1 MHHKTL
7 FLAAVCLS
15 AGAIGCG
22 SDVVTGEQTDAAVD
36 TAPVDSAP
44 VDSAPVD
51 VAPTDIGPTDV
62 PPADAAPDA
71 GPVDARIPRCGD
83 SVLDPGESCDDGNNV
98 SGDGCSAT
106 CRFEARC
113 GDRRVDPG
121 EVCDD
126 GNNAS
131 GDGCRSDCLSNEMC
145 GNRIV
150 DTAAGE
156 VCDGTPGCAMDC
168 RSVAMCGNGRVDPGE
183 QCDDNNTARWDG
195 CDPACR
201 TEQAA
206 VVTSLQIAEDD
217 GMTGCDFSGD
227 RRADNAFGHA
237 LGPAVGLLNSFV
249 TSGLTNGQVLI
260 QLGFLNLT
268 DPRGQNVPDT
278 RVGWLFG
285 LDADGMVGNNAE
297 PGNPQYVS
305 MQSLNAMTF
314 LPAASFQS
322 RIAMGALTG
331 GPEDVRLNLPAGP
344 VGMLDFRVQR
354 GRLSGTIVSDMTRIT
369 GVRNGVL
376 CGAVPARDL
385 AALPNPAGLI
395 PGGGGG
401 GGDGTFLELLVGGQ
415 RIVVFQIG
423 PQQPDIDL
431 DGDGLERIETS
442 SSGRTPQI
450 TACIDGDGTRI
461 TGRGCANDPRIAD
474 GFTAAFQLQGTYI
487 SLRGVRAGA
496 MGGGGRGP

>member
-22 SDVVTGEQTDAAVD
+22 SDVVTGEQ
-36 TAPVDSAP
+36 
-44 VDSAPVD
+44 
-51 VAPTDIGPTDV
+51 G
-62 PPADAAPDA
+62 DAAPVIDA
-71 GPVDARIPRCGD
+71 ASDVMIVTDIPVVDRPVADVTPPPDRPIADVPPVDARVPRCGD
-83 SVLDPGESCDDGNNV
+83 GVLDPGESCDDNNNV

-113 GDRRVDPG
+113 GDRHVDMG

-131 GDGCRSDCLSNEMC
+131 GDGCRSDCLSNETC

-156 VCDGTPGCAMDC
+156 VCDGTPGCGADC
-168 RSVAMCGNGRVDPGE
+168 RSVAMCGNMRVDPGE
-183 QCDDNNTARWDG
+183 ACDDGNTTRWDG
-195 CDPACR
+195 CGPDCR
-201 TEQAA
+201 SEQA
-206 VVTSLQIAEDD
+206 VVLTSLTIAEED

-227 RRADNAFGHA
+227 RRPDNAFGHA
-237 LGPAVGLLNSFV
+237 LGPAVGLLNSFI
-249 TSGLTNGQVLI
+249 TSSFSNGQVLV

-268 DPRGQNVPDT
+268 DARGQNVPDT
-278 RVGWLFG
+278 RVGWLVG
-285 LDADGMVGNNAE
+285 SDADMIMTNNGEA
-297 PGNPQYVS
+297 GNPQFVQATS
-305 MQSLNAMTF
+305 INPMTM

-322 RIAMGALTG
+322 RIAVGALTG

-344 VGMLDFRVQR
+344 AGMLDFRVQR
-354 GRLSGTIVSDMTRIT
+354 GRLSGNVTADATRIT
-369 GVRNGVL
+369 GLRNGVL

-395 PGGGGG
+395 GGGGGG

-415 RIVVFQIG
+415 RVVVFQIG

-431 DGDGLERIETS
+431 DGDGLERIETVPGS
-442 SSGRTPQI
+442 RGAQMIS
-450 TACIDGDGTRI
+450 ACIDGDGTRI
-461 TGRGCANDPRIAD
+461 TGRMCANDPRIAD
-474 GFTAAFQLQGTYI
+474 GFTAAFQMQGTYI
-487 SLRGVRAGA
+487 SLRGVR
-496 MGGGGRGP
+496 

>member
-22 SDVVTGEQTDAAVD
+22 SDVVTGDQGDAAVD
-36 TAPVDSAP
+36 VVITN
-44 VDSAPVD
+44 D
-51 VAPTDIGPTDV
+51 VPTTDVVVTDVVTPIDRPTTDV
-62 PPADAAPDA
+62 PTPDVPRTD
-71 GPVDARIPRCGD
+71 GTVVDARIPRCGD
-83 SVLDPGESCDDGNNV
+83 GVLDPGESCDDNNNV

-113 GDRRVDPG
+113 GDRHVDMG

-156 VCDGTPGCAMDC
+156 VCDGTAGCSPDC
-168 RSVAMCGNGRVDPGE
+168 RSVAMCGNMRVDPGE
-183 QCDDNNTARWDG
+183 TCDDGNTARWDG
-195 CDPACR
+195 CGPDCR
-201 TEQAA
+201 TEQA
-206 VVTSLQIAEDD
+206 VVLTSLTIAEED
-217 GMTGCDFSGD
+217 GTTGCDFSGD
-227 RRADNAFGHA
+227 RRPDNAFGHA
-237 LGPAVGLLNSFV
+237 LGPAVGLLNSFI
-249 TSGLTNGQVLI
+249 TSSFSNGQVLV

-268 DPRGQNVPDT
+268 DARGQNVPDT
-278 RVGWLFG
+278 RIGWLVG
-285 LDADGMVGNNAE
+285 SDADGMNTNNGE
-297 PGNPQYVS
+297 PGNPQFVQS
-305 MQSLNAMTF
+305 MSLNPMTL

-322 RIAMGALTG
+322 RVAMGALAG

-344 VGMLDFRVQR
+344 AGMLDFRVQR
-354 GRLSGTIVSDMTRIT
+354 GRLSGNITADTTRIT
-369 GVRNGVL
+369 GLRNGVL

-395 PGGGGG
+395 GGGGGG

-415 RIVVFQIG
+415 RVVVFQIG

-431 DGDGLERIETS
+431 DGDGLERIETVAGTRGTQMIS
-442 SSGRTPQI
+442 
-450 TACIDGDGTRI
+450 ACVDGDGTRI
-461 TGRGCANDPRIAD
+461 TGRNCANDPRIAD
-474 GFTAAFQLQGTYI
+474 GFTAAFQMQGTYI
-487 SLRGVRAGA
+487 SLRGVR
-496 MGGGGRGP
+496 